1 MGRIVA
7 LIRDNTTFNEP
18 NLSRYTVVVLVRTGP
33 DGRIVKSEVVTS
45 SGRAPFDEAVMRG
58 IEKMVAVPK
67 DNDGRIP
74 ELLLREGMLITVKFN
89 R

>member
-1 MGRIVA
+1 VGRIVA

-45 SGRAPFDEAVMRG
+45 SGRPTFDEAVMRG

-67 DNDGRIP
+67 DIDGRIP

>member
-1 MGRIVA
+1 
-7 LIRDNTTFNEP
+7 
-18 NLSRYTVVVLVRTGP
+18 
-33 DGRIVKSEVVTS
+33 
-45 SGRAPFDEAVMRG
+45 MRG

-67 DNDGRIP
+67 DIDGRIP

>member
-1 MGRIVA
+1 MGRIIQ

-33 DGRIVKSEVVTS
+33 DGKIVKSEVVTS
-45 SGRAPFDEAVMRG
+45 SGRSSFDDAVMRG

-67 DNDGRIP
+67 DIDGRIP